1 MQNELPGCA
10 RCPFK
15 TADRLCRDSK
25 GKSPAFCPTQNNP
38 SIVAKALKELESPE
52 VFEFLKQASVQEG
65 EGYGD
70 KALGYDRV
78 KPVKPRILEVIEFA
92 LKMKY
97 RRLGFAFC
105 AGLIKEAKVVES
117 LFSSHG
123 LEMVSAIC
131 KVGRSPKETLD
142 IKEEQKIKIGCF
154 EPMCNPIAQAMIL
167 NEARTEFNV
176 MLGLCVG
183 HDSMFLKYA
192 DAPCTVLAVKDRLL
206 GHNPLA
212 AIYNID
218 GYYRS
223 LKKES

>member
-1 MQNELPGCA
+1 
-10 RCPFK
+10 
-15 TADRLCRDSK
+15 
-25 GKSPAFCPTQNNP
+25 
-38 SIVAKALKELESPE
+38 
-52 VFEFLKQASVQEG
+52 
-65 EGYGD
+65 
-70 KALGYDRV
+70 
-78 KPVKPRILEVIEFA
+78 
-92 LKMKY
+92 MKY